1 MSEAE
6 SDAVR
11 RPKRVIVLSYYET
24 VNFGDR
30 LGYHVLNG
38 ILPAHAD
45 VTYANLNPWTVPD
58 RDYDLLILGIGNS
71 LLPSDACNPK
81 LAALME
87 RVPHSIGIFGTQ
99 FRSLFRHGPAADGLR
114 RILDR
119 LTTWWARYEYDITLF
134 GRGRSNV
141 RHLGDWL
148 ITAFPMTSPT
158 LNKGLTIPA
167 DFLRQNV
174 ALDRTIQKIQSYRS
188 VTSARLHTLLCA
200 LTSAEEVAYQEQRV
214 VPGSDE
220 ISGKFGSMLIDI
232 FGRSYPE
239 DQLFRVDREAVR
251 RYKVKV
257 AKNMED
263 LRGELERLLDP
274 Q

>member
-1 MSEAE
+1 MTAE
-6 SDAVR
+6 DSAR

-71 LLPSDACNPK
+71 LLPSDACNPR

-99 FRSLFRHGPAADGLR
+99 FRGLFREGPAADGLQ
-114 RILDR
+114 RILNG
-119 LTTWWARYEYDITLF
+119 LTTWWARYEDDITLF
-134 GRGRSNV
+134 GGGRSNV

-148 ITAFPMTSPT
+148 ITAFPMAVPT
-158 LNKGLTIPA
+158 LNRVLTIPA
-167 DFLRQNV
+167 EFLRENV
-174 ALDRTIQKIQSYRS
+174 SLDRTIQKIQSYRGVS
-188 VTSARLHTLLCA
+188 SARLHTLLCA
-200 LTSAEEVAYQEQRV
+200 LTSADHVSYQEQRV

-232 FGRSYPE
+232 FGRSFNE
-239 DQLFRVDREAVR
+239 GELFGVDREAVR
-251 RYKVKV
+251 RYKIKV
-257 AKNMED
+257 TDNVAA
-263 LRGELERLLDP
+263 LREELAELLTD